1 MLTVEHEAAE
11 LLRRRRLQ
19 AYAAHHSG
27 YYVFHWLFELLGWP
41 AARQSHATL
50 QGRID

>member
-11 LLRRRRLQ
+11 ALRHMRLK
-19 AYAAHHSG
+19 AYAAHRPRHDI
-27 YYVFHWLFELLGWP
+27 FIWLFELLGWR
-41 AARQSHATL
+41 AARASHATF